1 MRWNHN
7 MKRNDKTKN
16 DVFKRTH
23 IFNTYIQK
31 VNTVYML
38 SENKD
43 QIMYCLKSEA
53 SNVPKYW

>member
-1 MRWNHN
+1 

-16 DVFKRTH
+16 DVFNRTH

-53 SNVPKYW
+53 SNVPKY

>member
-1 MRWNHN
+1 

-23 IFNTYIQK
+23 IFHTYIKK
-31 VNTVYML
+31 VKTVYML

-43 QIMYCLKSEA
+43 QIT
-53 SNVPKYW
+53 P